1 MQKIKAFTA
10 ILFSK
15 IQLIRNAQLI
25 CYKSFIRIALATT
38 LTLSTLFSIPSSA
51 NTDNLD
57 KISERGTLRVGMS
70 TFVPWA
76 MRNTQG
82 ELIGFEIDVAKR
94 LAKDS
99 GWKVEFVPT
108 AWDGIIPALLANKF
122 DVIIG
127 GMSITEARAKSVLFS
142 SPYSHSGVQVAASK
156 TLADGFSSFD
166 DFNSRRVKIAAR
178 RGAFTV
184 QVARETFPKAKIL
197 QFDDDAQAFQEVLNG
212 NAHAVI
218 ASSPKPEHEVIKHQ
232 DALFLPFTERLSKG
246 NEAFAV
252 RLGEEDKKA
261 FFDNWIEQRTQD
273 GWLAERYEYWFA
285 TLDWQDD
292 VAKGQ

>member
-1 MQKIKAFTA
+1 MKLLKTVATSLLGVLLALPAASATA
-10 ILFSK
+10 
-15 IQLIRNAQLI
+15 AD
-25 CYKSFIRIALATT
+25 T
-38 LTLSTLFSIPSSA
+38 P
-51 NTDNLD
+51 NLD
-57 KISERGTLRVGMS
+57 KINERGTLRVGMS

-76 MRNTQG
+76 MRNKQG

-108 AWDGIIPALLANKF
+108 AWDGIIPALLAKKF

-127 GMSITEARAKSVLFS
+127 GMSITPERSKSVLFTT
-142 SPYSHSGVQVAASK
+142 PYSHSGVQVAANK
-156 TLADGFSSFD
+156 ELADGFSQLS

-178 RGAFTV
+178 RGAHTV
-184 QVARETFPKAKIL
+184 QVAREAFPKAKIL

-218 ASSPKPEHEVIKHQ
+218 ASSPKPEHEAIKHSN
-232 DALFLPFTERLSKG
+232 ALFLPFNERLSKG

-261 FFDNWIEQRTQD
+261 FFDNWIEARTQD
-273 GWLAERYEYWFA
+273 GWLSERYEYWFA
-285 TLDWQDD
+285 SLDWQNQI
-292 VAKGQ
+292 AEGQ

>member
-1 MQKIKAFTA
+1 MKRTLKHLVKAASSVA
-10 ILFSK
+10 IGL
-15 IQLIRNAQLI
+15 AV
-25 CYKSFIRIALATT
+25 SFGAAASET
-38 LTLSTLFSIPSSA
+38 P
-51 NTDNLD
+51 NLD
-57 KISERGTLRVGMS
+57 KINERGTLRVGMS

-76 MRNTQG
+76 MRDKQG

-94 LAKDS
+94 LAEDS

-108 AWDGIIPALLANKF
+108 AWDGIIPALLSQKF

-127 GMSITEARAKSVLFS
+127 GMSVTPERSKSVLFTT
-142 SPYSHSGVQVAASK
+142 PYSHSGVQVAASK
-156 TLADGFSSFD
+156 ALAGDFSKIEDFD
-166 DFNSRRVKIAAR
+166 SRRVKIAAR

-184 QVARETFPKAKIL
+184 QVARETFPKAKVL

-218 ASSPKPEHEVIKHQ
+218 ASSPKPEHEAVKHA
-232 DALFLPFTERLSKG
+232 DALFIPFSERLSKG

-261 FFDNWIEQRTQD
+261 FFDKWIQARTDD
-273 GWLAERYEYWFA
+273 GWLKERYEYWFS
-285 TLDWQDD
+285 TLDWQDQI
-292 VAKGQ
+292 AGGQ

>member
-1 MQKIKAFTA
+1 MKSIKI
-10 ILFSK
+10 L
-15 IQLIRNAQLI
+15 LLG
-25 CYKSFIRIALATT
+25 L
-38 LTLSTLFSIPSSA
+38 LTMVLSLPVSA
-51 NTDNLD
+51 STENLD
-57 KISERGTLRVGMS
+57 EINARGTLRVGMS

-76 MRNTQG
+76 MRDKQG

-94 LAKDS
+94 LAADS

-108 AWDGIIPALLANKF
+108 AWDGIIPALLGKKF

-127 GMSITEARAKSVLFS
+127 GMSITEERAKSVLFTA
-142 SPYSHSGVQVAASK
+142 PYSHSGVQVAANK
-156 TLADGFSSFD
+156 ELAKGFSKFSDFD
-166 DFNSRRVKIAAR
+166 SRQVNIAAR

-184 QVARETFPKAKIL
+184 QIARETFPKAKIL

-218 ASSPKPEHEVIKHQ
+218 ASSPKPEQEVIKHQ
-232 DALFLPFTERLSKG
+232 EVLFLPFTERLSKG

-261 FFDNWIEQRTQD
+261 FFDKWIEARTAD
-273 GWLAERYEYWFA
+273 GWLSERYEYWFA
-285 TLDWQDD
+285 TLDWQSQ
-292 VAKGQ
+292 VSEGQ

>member
-1 MQKIKAFTA
+1 MYHLGRKLLSAKRFKGAITA
-10 ILFSK
+10 L
-15 IQLIRNAQLI
+15 LGLA
-25 CYKSFIRIALATT
+25 IAL
-38 LTLSTLFSIPSSA
+38 PSLA
-51 NTDNLD
+51 ADTPNLD
-57 KISERGTLRVGMS
+57 KINDRGTLRVGMS

-94 LAKDS
+94 LAADS

-108 AWDGIIPALLANKF
+108 AWDGIIPALLAQKF

-127 GMSITEARAKSVLFS
+127 GMSVTPERSKSVLFTT
-142 SPYSHSGVQVAASK
+142 PYSHSGVQVAANRE
-156 TLADGFSSFD
+156 LADGFSEFS

-197 QFDDDAQAFQEVLNG
+197 QFDDDAQAFQEVING

-218 ASSPKPEHEVIKHQ
+218 ASSPKPEHEAVKNS
-232 DALFLPFTERLSKG
+232 DKLFIPFTERLSKG

-252 RLGEEDKKA
+252 RLGESDKQA
-261 FFDNWIEQRTQD
+261 FFDNWIQARTDD
-273 GWLAERYEYWFA
+273 GWLSERYEYWFS
-285 TLDWQDD
+285 TLDWQNQ
-292 VAKGQ
+292 VATGQ

>member
-1 MQKIKAFTA
+1 MTLFKAA
-10 ILFSK
+10 I
-15 IQLIRNAQLI
+15 
-25 CYKSFIRIALATT
+25 TT
-38 LTLSTLFSIPSSA
+38 LLGLAISLPTFARDNNAPGATP
-51 NTDNLD
+51 NLD
-57 KISERGTLRVGMS
+57 KINQRGTLRVGMS

-76 MRNTQG
+76 MRNKQG

-108 AWDGIIPALLANKF
+108 SWDGIIPALLAKKF

-127 GMSITEARAKSVLFS
+127 GMSITSEREKSVLFS
-142 SPYSHSGVQVAASK
+142 TPYSHSGVQLAANK
-156 TLADGFSSFD
+156 ELADGYNNFD

-218 ASSPKPEHEVIKHQ
+218 ASSPKPEHETIKHPNT
-232 DALFLPFTERLSKG
+232 LFLPFTERLTKG

-261 FFDNWIEQRTQD
+261 VFNQWIQDRTED
-273 GWLAERYEYWFA
+273 GWLSERYEYWFS
-285 TLDWQDD
+285 TLDWQNQI
-292 VAKGQ
+292 AQKQ

>member
-1 MQKIKAFTA
+1 MKLNITSTFKAA
-10 ILFSK
+10 IGIVL
-15 IQLIRNAQLI
+15 AAAM
-25 CYKSFIRIALATT
+25 ALPAFA
-38 LTLSTLFSIPSSA
+38 SDSPNI
-51 NTDNLD
+51 D
-57 KISERGTLRVGMS
+57 KINDRGTLRVGMS

-76 MRNTQG
+76 MRNKQG

-99 GWKVEFVPT
+99 GWQVEFVPT

-127 GMSITEARAKSVLFS
+127 GMSITPERAKSVLFS
-142 SPYSHSGVQVAASK
+142 TPYSHSGVQVAASK
-156 TLADGFSSFD
+156 SLAGGFSDAS

-178 RGAFTV
+178 RGAYTV

-218 ASSPKPEHEVIKHQ
+218 ASSPKPEHEVVKHA
-232 DALFLPFTERLSKG
+232 DALFIPFNERLSKG

-252 RLGEEDKKA
+252 RLGETDKKA
-261 FFDNWIEQRTQD
+261 FFDNWIQARTDD
-273 GWLAERYEYWFA
+273 GWLEQRYEYWFS
-285 TLDWQDD
+285 TLDWQD
-292 VAKGQ
+292 K

>member
-1 MQKIKAFTA
+1 MKNIGRSWLKAKGFKAAITA
-10 ILFSK
+10 L
-15 IQLIRNAQLI
+15 LG
-25 CYKSFIRIALATT
+25 LAIS
-38 LTLSTLFSIPSSA
+38 LPSLASD
-51 NTDNLD
+51 TPNLD
-57 KISERGTLRVGMS
+57 KINDRGTLRVGMS

-76 MRNTQG
+76 MRDKQG

-94 LAKDS
+94 LAQDS

-108 AWDGIIPALLANKF
+108 AWDGIIPALLAQKF

-127 GMSITEARAKSVLFS
+127 GMSITPERSKSVLFT

-156 TLADGFSSFD
+156 ELAEGFSEFS
-166 DFNSRRVKIAAR
+166 DFNSRKVKIAAR

-218 ASSPKPEHEVIKHQ
+218 ASSPKPEHEAVKNS
-232 DALFLPFTERLSKG
+232 DKLFIPFTDRLSKG

-252 RLGEEDKKA
+252 RLGEEDKAA
-261 FFDNWIEQRTQD
+261 FFNQWIDARTQD
-273 GWLAERYEYWFA
+273 GWLKERYEYWFS
-285 TLDWQDD
+285 TLDWQDQI
-292 VAKGQ
+292 ASGQ

>member
-1 MQKIKAFTA
+1 MKLFKTA
-10 ILFSK
+10 I
-15 IQLIRNAQLI
+15 
-25 CYKSFIRIALATT
+25 TT
-38 LTLSTLFSIPSSA
+38 LLGLAISLPTLAQNSGTPD
-51 NTDNLD
+51 TTPNLD
-57 KISERGTLRVGMS
+57 KINQRGTLRVGMS

-76 MRNTQG
+76 MRNKQG

-108 AWDGIIPALLANKF
+108 SWDGIIPALLAKKF

-127 GMSITEARAKSVLFS
+127 GMSITSEREKSVLFS
-142 SPYSHSGVQVAASK
+142 TPYSHSGVQLTANK
-156 TLADGFSSFD
+156 ELADGFSHFD

-218 ASSPKPEHEVIKHQ
+218 ASSPKPEHETIKHSNT
-232 DALFLPFTERLSKG
+232 LFLPFTERLSKG

-252 RLGEEDKKA
+252 RLGEDDKKA
-261 FFDNWIEQRTQD
+261 FFNQWIQARTED
-273 GWLAERYEYWFA
+273 GWLSERYEYWFS
-285 TLDWQDD
+285 TLDWQNQI
-292 VAKGQ
+292 AQKQ

>member
-1 MQKIKAFTA
+1 MKLFKAAITA
-10 ILFSK
+10 L
-15 IQLIRNAQLI
+15 LGLA
-25 CYKSFIRIALATT
+25 IALPTFAKEEMAT
-38 LTLSTLFSIPSSA
+38 P
-51 NTDNLD
+51 NLD
-57 KISERGTLRVGMS
+57 QIKERGTLRVGMS

-76 MRNTQG
+76 MRNKQG

-94 LAKDS
+94 LAADS
-99 GWKVEFVPT
+99 GLKVEFVPT
-108 AWDGIIPALLANKF
+108 AWDGIIPALLAKKF

-127 GMSITEARAKSVLFS
+127 GMSITPERSKSVLFTQ
-142 SPYSHSGVQVAASK
+142 PYSHSGVQVAANK
-156 TLADGFSSFD
+156 ELAEGFSEFS

-218 ASSPKPEHEVIKHQ
+218 ASSPKPEHEAVKHA
-232 DALFLPFTERLSKG
+232 DKLFIPFTERLSKG

-261 FFDNWIEQRTQD
+261 FFNEWIEARTQD
-273 GWLAERYEYWFA
+273 GWLDERYEYWFS
-285 TLDWQDD
+285 TLDWQDQI
-292 VAKGQ
+292 AQGQ

>member
-1 MQKIKAFTA
+1 MKNIGRYFKNKCFKSAITA
-10 ILFSK
+10 LLGLAVALPSM
-15 IQLIRNAQLI
+15 AQE
-25 CYKSFIRIALATT
+25 T
-38 LTLSTLFSIPSSA
+38 P
-51 NTDNLD
+51 NLD
-57 KISERGTLRVGMS
+57 KINERGTLRVGMS

-94 LAKDS
+94 LAADS

-108 AWDGIIPALLANKF
+108 AWDGIIPALLAQKF

-127 GMSITEARAKSVLFS
+127 GMSVTPERSKSVLFS
-142 SPYSHSGVQVAASK
+142 TPYSHSGVQVAANK
-156 TLADGFSSFD
+156 ELAAGFSEFSDFD
-166 DFNSRRVKIAAR
+166 SRRVKIAAR

-218 ASSPKPEHEVIKHQ
+218 ASSPKPEHEAVKNA
-232 DALFLPFTERLSKG
+232 DKLFIPFSERLSKG

-252 RLGEEDKKA
+252 RLGEDDKKA
-261 FFDNWIEQRTQD
+261 FFNKWIQARTDD
-273 GWLAERYEYWFA
+273 GWLEERYEYWFS
-285 TLDWQDD
+285 TLDWQNQ
-292 VAKGQ
+292 VATGQ